1 MSALEIANQT
11 LTAKKI
17 PVKFLELFVE
27 KFSGKDFT
35 MDSLKGDED
44 LAKFFTKKK
53 AKKVASSK
61 SPEDLTGRAMEPV
74 CEHKCQA
81 RVWAGGYGG
90 QCTRKHLE
98 DGCLC
103 TLHQKAMNEN
113 GKWWLG
119 MVCTP
124 RPEDPIH
131 PKNGKVHRWL
141 ITSEGEE
148 VEKKASPKNT
158 SPKKS
163 SPKKK
168 KAEKKASP
176 EKKAE
181 KKAEE
186 EKPVSASEL
195 SIQELTK
202 LLAEKKATEDAL
214 DDDGS
219 GVGLEGDTLNA
230 LGLSA
235 EGDSETQTKVVDG
248 VEYNYNP
255 STNMIIDPNDFSEM
269 GEWDEEE
276 SCIRF
281 EDDDAEEKHQ
291 QYQDECA

>member
-17 PVKFLELFVE
+17 PAKFLELFVE

-35 MDSLKGDED
+35 MDSLKEDED
-44 LAKFFTKKK
+44 MAEFFTKKK

-61 SPEDLTGRAMEPV
+61 SPEDLKGRAMEPV

-90 QCTRKHLE
+90 QCARKHLE

-148 VEKKASPKNT
+148 VEKKASPKKT
-158 SPKKS
+158 SPKKKKA
-163 SPKKK
+163 SPKK
-168 KAEKKASP
+168 KAEKKA
-176 EKKAE
+176 EG
-181 KKAEE
+181 

-214 DDDGS
+214 DDDGV
-219 GVGLEGDTLNA
+219 GVGLEEDTLNA

-248 VEYNYNP
+248 VEYNYDP

-281 EDDDAEEKHQ
+281 EDDDVEDKHQ
-291 QYQDECA
+291 QYRDECA